1 MVENGVGYNENMT
14 KVEPIYFRREDLER
28 CGRFGF
34 APYYTRSELEAMGYG
49 L

>member
-1 MVENGVGYNENMT
+1 MFHSVSGYNKDMT
-14 KVEPIYFRREDLER
+14 KVEPIYFKREDLER

-34 APYYTRSELEAMGYG
+34 APYYTKSELEADGYG

>member
-1 MVENGVGYNENMT
+1 MRA
-14 KVEPIYFRREDLER
+14 KPIYFKREDLER

-34 APYYTRSELEAMGYG
+34 APYYTKEELEAEGYG